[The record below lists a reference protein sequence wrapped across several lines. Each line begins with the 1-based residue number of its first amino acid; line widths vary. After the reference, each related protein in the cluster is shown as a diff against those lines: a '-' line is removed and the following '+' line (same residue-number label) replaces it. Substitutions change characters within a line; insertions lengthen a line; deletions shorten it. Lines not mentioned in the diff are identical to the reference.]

1 MEGGQIMPVQ
11 IDMDMPNSCRFCPLQ
26 FKHGDKP
33 FCCITLDAINPDR
46 FSRDINCPLKEVKE

>member
-1 MEGGQIMPVQ
+1 MPVQ

-26 FKHGDKP
+26 FKRGDKP

-46 FSRDINCPLKEVKE
+46 FSRDIFCPLKEVKE